1 MRITLAQSKC
11 PVNAAEDPQII
22 SALQALAGCSGAV
35 DLVNRLAGLPGCRS
49 AALFGAGPDGSPILL
64 AAQPANCFEAV
75 AADVPAQLQS
85 ALQSGQGARAPI
97 SDGATLAEQI
107 LLPLSLPTPGALRL
121 VLAPDCG
128 FAAAPMLPLLRTV
141 VEHALNSAQLAAAQ
155 AQLALAQRERDAA
168 VSELETFLYSVSHD
182 LRNPVNVVRGLSNL
196 AHSHYAG
203 TLDDRGQDYLKR
215 ISGTAGSISTMLEG
229 LLQLSRLGR
238 EPLQTVRTDSGRVVK
253 LVLAQNRYLLDP
265 AGVAVQT
272 PDAWPLVNFP
282 EQRLL
287 QVLGNLVSNAVKYMG
302 TRVRPQIDIG
312 WRQEAAAYAI
322 WVRDNGVGLTPE
334 QQLNLFKP
342 FYRAHAVSAPGIG
355 LGLSIVKRI
364 VDLRGGAVHVSSEPG
379 KGSEFLFTVPLQA
392 GS

>member
-1 MRITLAQSKC
+1 
-11 PVNAAEDPQII
+11 VNATEDPQFIGV
-22 SALQALAGCSGAV
+22 LQTLAGCSGV
-35 DLVNRLAGLPGCRS
+35 SDLVRRLSGLPGCRS
-49 AALFGAGPDGSPILL
+49 AAIFGANPDGSPRLL
-64 AAQPANCFEAV
+64 AAQPADSFDAAEA
-75 AADVPAQLQS
+75 DGLLQLQS
-85 ALQSGQGARAPI
+85 ALYSGQGARAPI
-97 SDGATLAEQI
+97 AAGATPAEQL
-107 LLPLSLPTPGALRL
+107 LLPLSLPTAGVLRL
-121 VLAPDCG
+121 VVAPNCG

-141 VEHALNSAQLAAAQ
+141 VEHALNGAQLAAAQ
-155 AQLALAQRERDAA
+155 AQLAQAQRERDAA
-168 VSELETFLYSVSHD
+168 VSELETFLYSISHD

-272 PDAWPLVNFP
+272 PDIWPLVNFP

-302 TRVRPQIDIG
+302 ARARPQIDIG

-322 WVRDNGVGLTPE
+322 WVRDNGVGITPE
-334 QQLNLFKP
+334 QQLQLFKP
-342 FYRAHAVSAPGIG
+342 FYRAHTVTTPGIG

-364 VDLRGGAVHVSSEPG
+364 VDLRGGALRVSSEPG
-379 KGSEFLFTVPLQA
+379 RGSEFLFTVPLQA
-392 GS
+392 GTEAIA

>member
-1 MRITLAQSKC
+1 M
-11 PVNAAEDPQII
+11 NAVEDPQII
-22 SALQALAGCSGAV
+22 SVLQALAGCSGAG
-35 DLVNRLAGLPGCRS
+35 DLVNQLAGLPGCRS
-49 AALFGAGPDGSPILL
+49 AAIFGAGPDGSPMQL
-64 AAQPANCFEAV
+64 AAQPADCFEAV
-75 AADVPAQLQS
+75 AADVRTLLHS
-85 ALQSGQGARAPI
+85 VLQSGQAARAP
-97 SDGATLAEQI
+97 SAAGATAAEQI
-107 LLPLSLPTPGALRL
+107 FIPLHLPMPGTLWL

-128 FAAAPMLPLLRTV
+128 LAAAPMLPLLRTV
-141 VEHALNSAQLAAAQ
+141 VEHTLTGSQLAAAQ

-168 VSELETFLYSVSHD
+168 ISELETFLYSVSHD

-215 ISGTAGSISTMLEG
+215 IAGTAGSISTMLEG

-238 EPLQTVRTDSGRVVK
+238 EPLQNVRTDSGRVVK

-272 PDAWPLVNFP
+272 PDTWPLLNFP

-302 TRVRPQIDIG
+302 SRVRPQIDIG
-312 WRQEAAAYAI
+312 WRQESAAYAI

-334 QQLNLFKP
+334 QQLHLFKP
-342 FYRAHAVSAPGIG
+342 FYRAHAVTAPGIG

-364 VDLRGGAVHVSSEPG
+364 VDLRGGAVRVSSEPG

-392 GS
+392 SEAIA